1 MHELTST
8 LINAQKQA
16 TTVPYVKVEAVNK
29 MAGVVRQDWS
39 RLYTGS
45 EPDYCHALAMPS
57 DGSLIRARITPP
69 DDSRKLYRQRVV
81 SPGPA
86 SDFTQWTYANQYN
99 AVVVAAAALGAE
111 VSIFWINTS
120 REVRRIKSTDSGVS
134 WGSPELLD
142 YSPTT
147 AIYGLATA
155 YKPGGDLAI
164 FFADQSTLYI
174 KKCVGGQWQSKAV
187 WDKTTGNLSGV
198 AAVYNGDWNLMVTGK
213 DSSGNFKLW
222 SLVYGDGGA
231 VSAGTWSALQE
242 LAAAPLGG
250 DFEYRQPFLDKTDVY
265 RCYFVEKFTGTEA
278 YNRPFRSHAVPGAT
292 YTDGLWREPVPFN
305 LSSEYGLAMAH
316 NGNYGWLS
324 SPFGV
329 WRAPLALSSLDLTE
343 DVISIRQESGETSGS
358 LTVELGND
366 NGSYAALGQGDLAV
380 LATGCQLDF
389 GPGYETSAGN
399 ESSVAISFQLE
410 SYEHT
415 SAGGKASL
423 VLWAADGW
431 AALGGWKARHQF
443 RWNKTTDDTSV
454 LGIIR
459 FILARAGL
467 TLEVKSQSAA
477 ISGFYPDFTVSPE
490 DNGREVIQKLLSFVA
505 DAIFIEGNKAY
516 LLNPSASDSA
526 VYAYGDG
533 HAILEGTYRRAA
545 MKTNRVQ
552 VEGYSTGIILADS
565 FAWDDIDRLNDRLE
579 HLDDRNLSTVAEA
592 QQRGQAY
599 LRQAEIAAE
608 SGGILVPVNCGQQ
621 LYDVVAITDAR
632 AGLDAAK
639 KRVLGIVLG
648 YYPRRGE
655 YRQRLILGA
664 V

>member
-69 DDSRKLYRQRVV
+69 DDSRKLYRQRVA

-111 VSIFWINTS
+111 VSIFWINNS

-242 LAAAPLGG
+242 LAAAPSGG

-329 WRAPLALSSLDLTE
+329 WRAPLA
-343 DVISIRQESGETSGS
+343 
-358 LTVELGND
+358 
-366 NGSYAALGQGDLAV
+366 
-380 LATGCQLDF
+380 
-389 GPGYETSAGN
+389 
-399 ESSVAISFQLE
+399 
-410 SYEHT
+410 
-415 SAGGKASL
+415 
-423 VLWAADGW
+423 
-431 AALGGWKARHQF
+431 
-443 RWNKTTDDTSV
+443 
-454 LGIIR
+454 
-459 FILARAGL
+459 
-467 TLEVKSQSAA
+467 
-477 ISGFYPDFTVSPE
+477 
-490 DNGREVIQKLLSFVA
+490 
-505 DAIFIEGNKAY
+505 
-516 LLNPSASDSA
+516 
-526 VYAYGDG
+526 
-533 HAILEGTYRRAA
+533 
-545 MKTNRVQ
+545 
-552 VEGYSTGIILADS
+552 
-565 FAWDDIDRLNDRLE
+565 
-579 HLDDRNLSTVAEA
+579 
-592 QQRGQAY
+592 
-599 LRQAEIAAE
+599 
-608 SGGILVPVNCGQQ
+608 
-621 LYDVVAITDAR
+621 
-632 AGLDAAK
+632 
-639 KRVLGIVLG
+639 
-648 YYPRRGE
+648 
-655 YRQRLILGA
+655 
-664 V
+664 